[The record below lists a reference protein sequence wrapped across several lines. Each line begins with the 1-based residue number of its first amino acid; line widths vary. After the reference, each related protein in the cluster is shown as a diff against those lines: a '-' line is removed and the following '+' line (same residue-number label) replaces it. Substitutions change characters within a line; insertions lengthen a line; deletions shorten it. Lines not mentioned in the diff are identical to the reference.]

1 MSRFMIVLLTCLV
14 ATILASGTAEA
25 AALTKAEKVALK
37 QAIVACKA
45 EAKGKK
51 IKWLSRRKYV
61 NQCVVAALKEHPNM
75 DVARMLRERPELTNI
90 PVEQWPG
97 YQSPT
102 YFVVARARK
111 SVSARRSSAEPMCC
125 SGIFVPGV

>member
-1 MSRFMIVLLTCLV
+1 MPRFMMVLSTCLV
-14 ATILASGTAEA
+14 TTVLSGTSVE

-61 NQCVVAALKEHPNM
+61 NQCVVTALKEHPSINI
-75 DVARMLRERPELTNI
+75 ARMLKEKPELTKI

-97 YQSPT
+97 Y
-102 YFVVARARK
+102 
-111 SVSARRSSAEPMCC
+111 
-125 SGIFVPGV
+125 

>member
-1 MSRFMIVLLTCLV
+1 MPRFMMGLSTCLAITV
-14 ATILASGTAEA
+14 SAGTAVEA

-61 NQCVVAALKEHPNM
+61 NQCVVTALKEHPSI
-75 DVARMLRERPELTNI
+75 DVARMLVEKPDLTDI
-90 PVEQWPG
+90 PVEQWPA
-97 YQSPT
+97 Y
-102 YFVVARARK
+102 
-111 SVSARRSSAEPMCC
+111 
-125 SGIFVPGV
+125 

>member
-1 MSRFMIVLLTCLV
+1 MPRFTMVLSTCIVTTVL
-14 ATILASGTAEA
+14 SGTAVE

-37 QAIVACKA
+37 QAVVACKA

-61 NQCVVAALKEHPNM
+61 NQCVVAALKEHPSINI
-75 DVARMLRERPELTNI
+75 AHMLKENPELTKI

-97 YQSPT
+97 Y
-102 YFVVARARK
+102 
-111 SVSARRSSAEPMCC
+111 
-125 SGIFVPGV
+125 

>member
-1 MSRFMIVLLTCLV
+1 MPRFMKVLSTCLV
-14 ATILASGTAEA
+14 TTALGGTAVGA

-37 QAIVACKA
+37 QAVVACKA

-61 NQCVVAALKEHPNM
+61 NQCVVAALKEHPSINI
-75 DVARMLRERPELTNI
+75 ARMLKENPELTKI

-97 YQSPT
+97 Y
-102 YFVVARARK
+102 
-111 SVSARRSSAEPMCC
+111 
-125 SGIFVPGV
+125 

>member
-1 MSRFMIVLLTCLV
+1 MPRFMMVLSTCLAITV
-14 ATILASGTAEA
+14 LAGTAVEA

-61 NQCVVAALKEHPNM
+61 NECVTTALKEHPSI
-75 DVARMLRERPELTNI
+75 DVARMLKENPGMRKL
-90 PVEQWPG
+90 PVEDWPG
-97 YQSPT
+97 Y
-102 YFVVARARK
+102 
-111 SVSARRSSAEPMCC
+111 
-125 SGIFVPGV
+125 

>member
-1 MSRFMIVLLTCLV
+1 MMVLSTCLV
-14 ATILASGTAEA
+14 TTVLSGTAVE

-37 QAIVACKA
+37 QAVVACKA

-61 NQCVVAALKEHPNM
+61 NQCVVAALKEHPSINI
-75 DVARMLRERPELTNI
+75 ARMLKENPELTKI

-97 YQSPT
+97 Y
-102 YFVVARARK
+102 
-111 SVSARRSSAEPMCC
+111 
-125 SGIFVPGV
+125 

>member
-1 MSRFMIVLLTCLV
+1 MPRFMMGLSTCLAITV
-14 ATILASGTAEA
+14 SGGMAAE

-61 NQCVVAALKEHPNM
+61 NQCVVTALKEHPSI
-75 DVARMLRERPELTNI
+75 DVAGMLKEKPELTDI

-97 YQSPT
+97 Y
-102 YFVVARARK
+102 
-111 SVSARRSSAEPMCC
+111 
-125 SGIFVPGV
+125 

>member
-1 MSRFMIVLLTCLV
+1 MPRFMMVLLTCLIAAV
-14 ATILASGTAEA
+14 LAAGMTEA

-37 QAIVACKA
+37 QAVVACKA

-61 NQCVVAALKEHPNM
+61 NQCVVAALKEHPSI
-75 DVARMLRERPELTNI
+75 DVARMLRERPELTKI

-97 YQSPT
+97 Y
-102 YFVVARARK
+102 
-111 SVSARRSSAEPMCC
+111 
-125 SGIFVPGV
+125 